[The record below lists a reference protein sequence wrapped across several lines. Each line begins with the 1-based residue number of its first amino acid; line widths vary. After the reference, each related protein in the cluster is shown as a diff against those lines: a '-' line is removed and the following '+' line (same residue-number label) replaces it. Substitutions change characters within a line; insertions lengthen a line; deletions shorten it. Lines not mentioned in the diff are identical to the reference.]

1 MTRRT
6 LRAVASVIP
15 ENWGVP
21 EKFRQ
26 RFGATAGRQRAMIDS
41 GHLLLVLHE
50 VPEAGEPQRKARLFW
65 RAPNGEWRATS
76 GEGKGLPALK
86 AHLEEFREKI
96 HENDDAVDEAKT
108 AAELYQVLRA
118 MTPVA
123 RTTRNLHR
131 ALQEAREGIDDREL
145 IVLRDTAGEL
155 ERASELT
162 VADAQNALEY
172 LETKAAEEQ
181 TVLAKKAGDAQHR
194 LNLIAAL
201 FFPVTALGSI
211 LGTNMHTGLEGH
223 SPWIFWGVFVAAFAM
238 GFAVRSSV
246 TR

>member
-1 MTRRT
+1 
-6 LRAVASVIP
+6 
-15 ENWGVP
+15 
-21 EKFRQ
+21 
-26 RFGATAGRQRAMIDS
+26 
-41 GHLLLVLHE
+41 
-50 VPEAGEPQRKARLFW
+50 
-65 RAPNGEWRATS
+65 
-76 GEGKGLPALK
+76 
-86 AHLEEFREKI
+86 
-96 HENDDAVDEAKT
+96 
-108 AAELYQVLRA
+108 

-123 RTTRNLHR
+123 RTARNMLR
-131 ALQEAREGIDDREL
+131 ALQQAREGMEAREL
-145 IVLRDTAGEL
+145 IELRDTAGEL
-155 ERASELT
+155 ERSSELT

-223 SPWIFWGVFVAAFAM
+223 PPWVFWIVFVAAFAT
-238 GFAVRSSV
+238 GFAVRGSV

>member
-1 MTRRT
+1 
-6 LRAVASVIP
+6 VASVIP
-15 ENWGVP
+15 ETWAVP

-26 RFGATAGRQRAMIDS
+26 RVGASAGRQRAMIDS

-50 VPEAGEPQRKARLFW
+50 VPEAGEPERKSRLYW
-65 RAPNGEWRATS
+65 RAPDGEWRAT
-76 GEGKGLPALK
+76 GAKGKGLPLLK
-86 AHLEEFREKI
+86 AHLEEFRERI
-96 HENDDAVDEAKT
+96 HQNDDRVDGAKT
-108 AAELYQVLRA
+108 AAELFQVLRA

-123 RTTRNLHR
+123 RTARNLHR
-131 ALQEAREGIDDREL
+131 ALQQAREGLEAREL
-145 IVLRDTAGEL
+145 IELRDTAVEL
-155 ERASELT
+155 ERSSELT

-181 TVLAKKAGDAQHR
+181 TVLARKAGDAQHR

-223 SPWIFWGVFVAAFAM
+223 PPWVFWIVFVAAFGT
-238 GFAVRSSV
+238 GFVVRGSV